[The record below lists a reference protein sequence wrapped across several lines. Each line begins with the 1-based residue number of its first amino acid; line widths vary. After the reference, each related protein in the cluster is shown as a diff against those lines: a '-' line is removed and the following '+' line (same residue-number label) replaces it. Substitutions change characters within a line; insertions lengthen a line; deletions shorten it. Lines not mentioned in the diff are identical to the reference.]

1 MSIPKFGI
9 LDPFSV
15 LFSKLTSFRISGFS
29 GFFQDS
35 FVVLWDFSGFLEI
48 PWMPWNSLRFLGNI
62 YLSFIFYF
70 FLQANYYWEIDGIF
84 LYNSLCQNQSVLTL
98 DFGRILWETHGY
110 PSCDE
115 WNQTKF
121 GRNTHCWG
129 WTKKGNVQFLFFSL
143 VLSIGKHLWQP
154 IYMIYDHYTN
164 WTLV

>member
-9 LDPFSV
+9 LDQFSG
-15 LFSKLTSFRISGFS
+15 LFSKLTSFRISGFSSGFS

-35 FVVLWDFSGFLEI
+35 FVVLWDFSGFLGCLEI
-48 PWMPWNSLRFLGNI
+48 PWDSLEI
-62 YLSFIFYF
+62 YIWALFFT

-84 LYNSLCQNQSVLTL
+84 LYNSICQNQSVFTL
-98 DFGRILWETHGY
+98 DSWRILWETHGY

-115 WNQTKF
+115 WNQAKF

-143 VLSIGKHLWQP
+143 VLSIGKLLWQP